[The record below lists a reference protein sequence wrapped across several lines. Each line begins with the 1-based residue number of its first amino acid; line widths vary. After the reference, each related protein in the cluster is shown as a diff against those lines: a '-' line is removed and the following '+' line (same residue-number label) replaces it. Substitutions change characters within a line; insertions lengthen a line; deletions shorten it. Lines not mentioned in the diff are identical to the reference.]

1 MGTWGTILAALLP
14 WGATLLAAAQPSP
27 IPVEL
32 SPIGPRMASAAVQGA
47 TLEGRAPEGNGGP
60 FRILNGSTEIWK
72 GEAGAAVHLAAQGQ
86 RLYFLSDHAANLT
99 WQDMEWKGVAAPAAA
114 GQKAPA
120 TLEASQHG
128 LEPGGTHCGKKLREL
143 IDKARQ
149 GTNGL
154 QGSGEASGTCTIS
167 LTPGEYH
174 FYEEDGLPMSLYI
187 SNHDQQTDSNIPVA
201 IPLVNLK
208 GITLEG
214 NGSHFIFHGKV
225 LPLLILDSEAV
236 TCRNIRLSYATP
248 IDIEGKISRMDQG
261 AMEISLPPEARWE
274 VQDGIFHILSGQQRL
289 PVDHVLSFE
298 ESGIMTPSGQK
309 GDIALQGKA
318 TAVDSRTIRYPA
330 TPATRGLHVGNTLVL
345 RSYARPFPAVL
356 LSRSRD
362 TELDKVTIHD
372 SMGMGVLA
380 QRCQNVTLKGGGCIR
395 AKGRLHTVAA
405 DATHFSNCRGLIRV
419 ENALFEGMM
428 DDAINVHATCLR
440 LEAIPSENEIIVRY
454 MHPQAIGLGLFQPS
468 ERLRFIH
475 SKTLENEET
484 NARVTACEWLYKPGE
499 GKEIDATLCKLTLS
513 EPVPPGIG
521 KGDAVENADWH
532 PSVEFTGN
540 TVRHNRA
547 RGALFTTPMPV
558 RVNNC
563 RFDHSHGSAILLAG
577 DARGW
582 YESGAC
588 QDVEITHNTFSHNL
602 TARYQFTE
610 AIISVYPEISAPWR
624 QRQRYHRN
632 IRIQGNKFFTHR
644 VPLLFAQSAENIT
657 FSGNQIKWDN
667 RYPAINSGTKY
678 ILRHC
683 GKVTWK
689 GNREQSPLAPPD
701 YLWLS
706 PRPYRQPAS
715 FRLD

>member
-1 MGTWGTILAALLP
+1 MGKYIAIILLWGYALLT
-14 WGATLLAAAQPSP
+14 GAQ
-27 IPVEL
+27 EL
-32 SPIGPRMASAAVQGA
+32 STIAELVPLGPRMAAAAVQGA
-47 TLEGRAPEGNGGP
+47 TLKGQAPHGQGEP

-72 GEAGAAVHLAAQGQ
+72 GKAGEDFNIAVQGGY
-86 RLYFLSDHAANLT
+86 LYFISDKAANLA
-99 WQDMEWKGVAAPAAA
+99 WQNLTWKGKCAAPEQEETSFIDAAEN
-114 GQKAPA
+114 GLTPGMAP
-120 TLEASQHG
+120 
-128 LEPGGTHCGKKLREL
+128 CGKKLREI
-143 IDKARQ
+143 IDKARKVSRLSNKE
-149 GTNGL
+149 G
-154 QGSGEASGTCTIS
+154 CTIS
-167 LTPGEYH
+167 LAQGDYH

-187 SNHDQQTDSNIPVA
+187 SNHDQQTDSNAPVA

-225 LPLLILDSEAV
+225 LPLLILDTEAV

-274 VQDGIFHILSGQQRL
+274 VQDGIFHILSGQQQL

-298 ESGIMTPSGQK
+298 ESGIMTPSGQQ
-309 GDIALQGKA
+309 GDIPLQGKA
-318 TAVDSRTIRYPA
+318 IAVDSRTIRYPA

-380 QRCQNVTLKGGGCIR
+380 QRCQNVTIKGGGCIR
-395 AKGRLHTVAA
+395 AKGRMHTVAA

-440 LEAIPSENEIIVRY
+440 LEAIPSKNEIIVRY
-454 MHPQAIGLGLFQPS
+454 MHPQAIGLDLFQPN

-484 NARVTACEWLYKPGE
+484 TARVTICEWLYKPGE

-547 RGALFTTPMPV
+547 RGALFTTPRPV

-577 DARGW
+577 DAQGW
-582 YESGAC
+582 YESGSC
-588 QDVEITHNTFSHNL
+588 QDVEISHNTFDHNL

-610 AIISVYPEISAPWR
+610 GIISIYPEIKEPEK
-624 QRQRYHRN
+624 QKQRYHRN
-632 IRIQGNKFFTHR
+632 IRIQDNRFHTHR

-657 FSGNQIKWDN
+657 FSGNDILWDN
-667 RYPAINSGTKY
+667 RYPAINGGKKH
-678 ILRHC
+678 ILRYCDKLTWTNNIEHHR
-683 GKVTWK
+683 GKPEK
-689 GNREQSPLAPPD
+689 
-701 YLWLS
+701 YLWISSHPL
-706 PRPYRQPAS
+706 PRSRPNGLTKMQT
-715 FRLD
+715 LLE